1 MGAFNRNALVV
12 SGSSVGI
19 GVQNNGAIY
28 RLVSSGD
35 TLFSGGTM
43 TVRGRGTT
51 SSTTSLLVQNGSSNN
66 TLQVLDDASV
76 IINGNNT
83 STTTLFRTN
92 NSSGNFT
99 IKSLNNY
106 RTDFGYFGNN
116 TVTILDTDIS
126 SAFRAGLTSISSS
139 WYAAYFTCATG
150 DVRVGQNTTGTNSN
164 PSAILQINTTSQGFL
179 QPRMTTVQ
187 KVAISTPATGLTVYD
202 TTLNTNEYYD
212 GAAWRSIAS
221 QAWVQS
227 QGYLTGFTEGDT
239 LQIVSDRGR
248 VTTSLSSTGTTLV
261 ASATTGYTGVFFNY
275 TLGDGTSYRAGTVT
289 SVVSSGSTVEFTE
302 TSTNDI
308 GNTSPVSLSVGVGG
322 GFINLS
328 ATTTTTGWTIKVVP
342 QGI

>member
-1 MGAFNRNALVV
+1 METKKIIGIVMLGA
-12 SGSSVGI
+12 SVG
-19 GVQNNGAIY
+19 
-28 RLVSSGD
+28 
-35 TLFSGGTM
+35 
-43 TVRGRGTT
+43 
-51 SSTTSLLVQNGSSNN
+51 LLVY
-66 TLQVLDDASV
+66 LY
-76 IINGNNT
+76 
-83 STTTLFRTN
+83 
-92 NSSGNFT
+92 
-99 IKSLNNY
+99 K
-106 RTDFGYFGNN
+106 
-116 TVTILDTDIS
+116 
-126 SAFRAGLTSISSS
+126 
-139 WYAAYFTCATG
+139 
-150 DVRVGQNTTGTNSN
+150 
-164 PSAILQINTTSQGFL
+164 GFL
-179 QPRMTTVQ
+179 KPRMTTVQ
-187 KVAISTPATGLTVYD
+187 KNSISSPATGLTVYD

-275 TLGDGTSYRAGTVT
+275 TLGNGTSYRAGTVT

>member
-1 MGAFNRNALVV
+1 MLSSNRTLQLGTSGVPVLSVFTTQNVAIGTTTDSGFKLDVNGTAISRGNLTVGNAGSGVRYDLTFNASFPGAGTRGGIVWNSGASILNR
-12 SGSSVGI
+12 
-19 GVQNNGAIY
+19 
-28 RLVSSGD
+28 RK
-35 TLFSGGTM
+35 FSGGNDNTISFLVANN
-43 TVRGRGTT
+43 TVELLTIQEHDGTVTTRNIGINNTSPNVSAILDIT
-51 SSTTSLLVQNGSSNN
+51 SST
-66 TLQVLDDASV
+66 
-76 IINGNNT
+76 
-83 STTTLFRTN
+83 
-92 NSSGNFT
+92 
-99 IKSLNNY
+99 K
-106 RTDFGYFGNN
+106 
-116 TVTILDTDIS
+116 
-126 SAFRAGLTSISSS
+126 
-139 WYAAYFTCATG
+139 
-150 DVRVGQNTTGTNSN
+150 
-164 PSAILQINTTSQGFL
+164 GFL

-275 TLGDGTSYRAGTVT
+275 TLGNGTSYRAGTVT

-308 GNTSPVSLSVGVGG
+308 GNTSPVSLSVGVSG